1 MNPCICNSQF
11 LIHFFFRGVPHT
23 LECMRLYLLIMSY
36 VYSISIVYI
45 GSEKFTCVSPASILC
60 KGMHRCQDN

>member
-36 VYSISIVYI
+36 VYISIVYI